1 MHHRGALRCRTI
13 GPLDAPPP
21 AEWGGSVR
29 SRGNGG
35 RAGGRGGGGQEGRG
49 RGEGKIAGLR
59 IFVYRSVRKFMNFFK
74 SVAPRKLSS
83 SSAGSIFVIGTH
95 YFIVIRAHYFIVIRV
110 NNEIVLSSENFFE
123 ISAALSDFL
132 TELVGAS
139 HALTLFWVLACSR
152 GLAYLRSSATT
163 GEML

>member
-1 MHHRGALRCRTI
+1 MAG
-13 GPLDAPPP
+13 
-21 AEWGGSVR
+21 
-29 SRGNGG
+29 
-35 RAGGRGGGGQEGRG
+35 AGGGVEGARRAEG
-49 RGEGKIAGLR
+49 AGEGKRAGLR
-59 IFVYRSVRKFMNFFK
+59 IFVYRSVRKFMKNFK
-74 SVAPRKLSS
+74 SVAPRKHRS

-132 TELVGAS
+132 TELVGAC
-139 HALTLFWVLACSR
+139 HALALFWVLACSR
-152 GLAYLRSSATT
+152 GLAYLRSSAPT